1 MSENRNLFS
10 QFPGVSDQEWMDK
23 VIADLKG
30 ADFDKK
36 LVWKSKEGINV
47 EPYYREDDIKD
58 LSHINSLPGEF
69 PYVRGKERLRNTW
82 YIRQNIVVE
91 DATKANKKALEILNR
106 GVDSI
111 GFIFSP
117 EAVFNADLLGPLLDG
132 IFIESIELNLY
143 PQGSAIEL
151 LEALRA
157 VIRERGI
164 KPEKVKGAIE
174 ADPLGKY
181 MVNGKL
187 CVPIEDGIRY
197 LKKFTDV
204 ATDFPNLRLVRV
216 NGANFSNAGSTIV
229 QELAMTLSMGNEYLS
244 RLSDEGIDA
253 GTFAQKLGFTFG
265 IGSNY
270 FFEIAKLRAARML
283 WATIV
288 RKHGAEEKESTLM
301 DIHGVSSDFNKTI
314 YDPYV
319 NMLRTQTEA
328 MSATLGGVDS
338 LTINPFNSVFAESNE
353 FGERIA
359 RNQQLLLK
367 EEAHFDKIVD
377 PGAGSYYIEKL
388 TAMIAEK
395 AWDLFIEIEDKG
407 GFLAALKTGFIQDKV
422 ESAASARNKKIAGG
436 REKLLGTN
444 IYPNLTEEWTEKR
457 LAKTLPDEDT
467 EIKPLNI
474 YRAAELF
481 EDLRYATDS
490 SSKEVKVFMLTIGN
504 IVMRKA
510 RAQFSSNFFSVA
522 GYKIFD
528 NIGFETAK
536 EGVESALKLKAD
548 IVVICSSD
556 EEYEIVVPQVYDALK
571 DKAIVV
577 VAGAPACEE
586 NLREKGVEHFISM
599 RSDLLSTLQHF
610 NKVLG
615 ITG

>member
-10 QFPGVSDQEWMDK
+10 QFPGVSDKEWMDK

-36 LVWKSKEGINV
+36 LVWKSKEGISVN
-47 EPYYREDDIKD
+47 PFYRENDLKD
-58 LSHINSLPGEF
+58 LSHISSLPGEF

-91 DATKANKKALEILNR
+91 DATEANKKALDILNK

-111 GFIFSP
+111 GFIFGP
-117 EAVFNADLLGPLLDG
+117 EAEYNADLLRPLLDG

-157 VIRERGI
+157 VLKERGI
-164 KPEKVKGAIE
+164 KPEKINGAIE
-174 ADPLGKY
+174 ADPLGRY
-181 MVNGKL
+181 MVKGKL
-187 CVPIEDGIRY
+187 CIPIEDGISY
-197 LKKFTDV
+197 LKKFSDV
-204 ATDFPNLRLVRV
+204 SEDFPNLRLVRI
-216 NGANFSNAGSTIV
+216 NGANFGNAGSTIV

-244 RLSDEGIDA
+244 RLSDEGVDA
-253 GTFAQKLGFTFG
+253 GAFAQKLGFTFG

-270 FFEIAKLRAARML
+270 FFEIAKFRAARML
-283 WATIV
+283 WSTIV
-288 RKHGAEEKESTLM
+288 RKHGVDKEESMLM

-338 LTINPFNSVFAESNE
+338 LTINPFNSVFEESNE

-388 TAMIAEK
+388 TAMIAEQ

-407 GFLAALKTGFIQDKV
+407 GFLDALKAGFIQDTI
-422 ESAASARNKKIAGG
+422 ESAASARNKNIAGG
-436 REKLLGTN
+436 REKFLGTN
-444 IYPNLTEEWTEKR
+444 IYPNLTEERTNKMQV
-457 LAKTLPDEDT
+457 KTASNEDT
-467 EIKPLNI
+467 EITPLNI

-481 EDLRYATDS
+481 EELRYATDS

-504 IVMRKA
+504 PVMRKA
-510 RAQFSSNFFSVA
+510 RAQFSSNFFAVA

-528 NIGFETAK
+528 NLGFETAGQ
-536 EGVESALKLKAD
+536 GVDSALKEKAD
-548 IVVICSSD
+548 IVVVCSSD
-556 EEYEIVVPQVYDALK
+556 EEYENIVPQVYDALK
-571 DKAIVV
+571 GKAIVV
-577 VAGAPACEE
+577 VAGAPACEK
-586 NLREKGVEHFISM
+586 NLREKGVDHFISM